1 VIPCSGQA
9 RAMDD
14 DFIFPLSAKWRSLLT
29 AVTTTRKLHL
39 DLDVATACLLLSARN
54 KARQATQ
61 PCLALHAAMGRP
73 CHGRAHHAARL
84 VSALA
89 HLSGSA
95 DDVSSPKLPCCLLPS
110 RRCLSFEP
118 LASNAF
124 ARDTVGRSRSAAP
137 FLSFAASRARESSA
151 QSLALAEMSSLSRD
165 TPVGRESVLRDCL
178 FALPPA
184 TIARWPP

>member
-1 VIPCSGQA
+1 
-9 RAMDD
+9 M
-14 DFIFPLSAKWRSLLT
+14 
-29 AVTTTRKLHL
+29 
-39 DLDVATACLLLSARN
+39 LLSSRN

-61 PCLALHAAMGRP
+61 PCLALHATMGRP
-73 CHGRAHHAARL
+73 CHGRTHHAARL

-89 HLSGSA
+89 HLMRSA
-95 DDVSSPKLPCCLLPS
+95 NDVSSPKLPCCHFPS

-137 FLSFAASRARESSA
+137 LLSFAASRARELSA
-151 QSLALAEMSSLSRD
+151 QSLTLAEMSSLPRN
-165 TPVGRESVLRDCL
+165 TPVGRESVCRDCL

-184 TIARWPP
+184 TIGRWPP